1 MSRNGQRS
9 TNPEDYQHVPRAVVA
24 MPKDFA
30 SGFEILPHH
39 HQRAQLIY
47 ATAGTMR
54 VSTDDGVWVV
64 PPQRALWMPA
74 GVIHSIVMLGDTTMR
89 TLYVR
94 DDEATAM
101 PTVCRVLSMSP
112 LLRELVVRATEL
124 PVQYDE
130 SGPAGHVVALIL
142 SELQGLQSLALQLP
156 MPRDRRLRGLC
167 QALLDAP
174 GDQRPLEA
182 WAATINT
189 SARTLARRF
198 QSETGLSFGA
208 WRQQARVLEAMGRL
222 GGGAAVTEVAFD
234 LGYESVSAFS
244 AMFHRATGASPSQ
257 FRGRPQ
263 AQ

>member
-1 MSRNGQRS
+1 
-9 TNPEDYQHVPRAVVA
+9 

-30 SGFEILPHH
+30 AGFEIEPHH
-39 HQRAQLIY
+39 HERAQLIY

-74 GVIHSIVMLGDTTMR
+74 GVEHSIVMRSDTTMR

-94 DDEATAM
+94 QDAAASM
-101 PTVCRVLSMSP
+101 PSVCRVLSVSP
-112 LLRELVVRATEL
+112 LLRELIVRATEL
-124 PVQYDE
+124 PLQYDE

-156 MPRDRRLRGLC
+156 MPRDPKLRSLC
-167 QALLDAP
+167 QALLGSP
-174 GDQRPLEA
+174 GDQRPLED
-182 WAATINT
+182 WAETINT

-222 GGGAAVTEVAFD
+222 GGGEPVTQVALD

-244 AMFHRATGASPSQ
+244 AMFHRATGAAPSQ